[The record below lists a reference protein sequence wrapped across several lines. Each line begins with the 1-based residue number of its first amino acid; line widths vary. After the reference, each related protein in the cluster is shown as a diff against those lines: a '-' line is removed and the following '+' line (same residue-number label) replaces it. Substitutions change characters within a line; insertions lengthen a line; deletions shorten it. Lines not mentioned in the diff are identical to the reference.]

1 MTSRR
6 HDWPFQLLTTTE
18 AMLGTPFEWGV
29 NDCALFAAGA
39 VKAMTGFDPARGFR
53 GYRSEA
59 EGLRKVKAKGFADHV
74 AVFEARF
81 ERATRLC
88 AGDIAVIETG
98 EIRALGVVQGRGIYV
113 MHPERGLVL
122 LPLSHAAWGMV
133 I

>member
-1 MTSRR
+1 MRRGDWQSRLQA
-6 HDWPFQLLTTTE
+6 HILDWQDKPFRY
-18 AMLGTPFEWGV
+18 GRF
-29 NDCALFAAGA
+29 DCALFAAGA